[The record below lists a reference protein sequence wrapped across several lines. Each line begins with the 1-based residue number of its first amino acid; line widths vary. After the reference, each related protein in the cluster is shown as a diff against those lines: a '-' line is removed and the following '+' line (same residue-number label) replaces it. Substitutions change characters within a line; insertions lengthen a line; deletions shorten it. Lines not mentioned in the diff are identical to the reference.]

1 MTDAERIA
9 LYLGEKPDHIAE
21 ILAAPSR
28 FAWDR
33 AQISATQLASM
44 LAAVRKEERQ
54 RCADIVVAA
63 KPLAESHHAVRVLSQ
78 IAHKIQEVKT

>member
-63 KPLAESHHAVRVLSQ
+63 SLQVNSPRAQHVLGEV
-78 IAHKIQEVKT
+78 AHKIDSGSP

>member
-9 LYLGEKPDHIAE
+9 LYLGEKPEHIAE

-33 AQISATQLASM
+33 AQISATRLASV

-63 KPLAESHHAVRVLSQ
+63 SLQVNSPHAQHVLGEV
-78 IAHKIQEVKT
+78 AHKVDSGSP